1 MESDQ
6 TTIFILMC
14 VGVTAVGSIG
24 RALPSL
30 AGFRSLLAF
39 HDAAYCI
46 CMQPPRS
53 AGWSWRLE
61 LECCERKILLG
72 WLELVVGVVGEKIAV
87 ASVCH
92 SRLLRRK
99 TLRHYPHGS
108 SS

>member
-1 MESDQ
+1 MMESDQ

-46 CMQPPRS
+46 CMY
-53 AGWSWRLE
+53 AATAFGRLE
-61 LECCERKILLG
+61 LEAETGML
-72 WLELVVGVVGEKIAV
+72 
-87 ASVCH
+87 
-92 SRLLRRK
+92 
-99 TLRHYPHGS
+99 
-108 SS
+108 

>member
-1 MESDQ
+1 MMESDQ

-46 CMQPPRS
+46 CMQHLYAAAGCSEGKHYVTTLMDRLATYGIYGVCVCEIRS
-53 AGWSWRLE
+53 I
-61 LECCERKILLG
+61 IL
-72 WLELVVGVVGEKIAV
+72 
-87 ASVCH
+87 
-92 SRLLRRK
+92 
-99 TLRHYPHGS
+99 
-108 SS
+108 